1 MATADR
7 PRLLVVIRHTP
18 YGSGLARASLDAA
31 LAAAA
36 FDQPIQVLFMGDGV
50 LQLVPGQDSSAIGLR
65 NIARLLG
72 SFPLYDIEH
81 VYIDEEAAGRLGV
94 DPSKAPLPTRTLN
107 AAGIHALM
115 DSCDHLLSF

>member
-18 YGSGLARASLDAA
+18 YGSSIARASLDAA

-36 FDQPIQVLFMGDGV
+36 FDQPIQVLFLGDGV
-50 LQLVPGQDSSAIGLR
+50 LQLVPGQDSSAIGVR
-65 NIARLLG
+65 NIGRLLG

-94 DPSKAPLPTRTLN
+94 DPSEAPLPTRPVN
-107 AAGIHALM
+107 AAAIHALM